1 MPLSPPNQLQS
12 VYDEAQDANG
22 PQPFW
27 GFVEYP
33 LDKLVRI
40 SGTNEWLSA
49 QTTQL
54 NAWGGSNVMFAS
66 LSDMYHSWQ
75 GSHAID
81 IARQLYN
88 LSTHSGTL
96 SVSDNNFGD
105 VILETSLFPFSVGSS
120 LSHFDNTI
128 YDNSID
134 YLMVYQADPGL
145 NIHQYVALRGGG
157 PVGPKLLL
165 ILQKL
170 GYDLVNRTSIPQ
182 PQLTAWQ
189 QPKNMVGTT
198 DNPSPSVSHVAALV
212 STTSASN
219 QAPTA
224 SHAGQSS
231 YTAPFSLLVT
241 MLAMLSLSILLI

>member
-1 MPLSPPNQLQS
+1 M
-12 VYDEAQDANG
+12 
-22 PQPFW
+22 
-27 GFVEYP
+27 
-33 LDKLVRI
+33 
-40 SGTNEWLSA
+40 
-49 QTTQL
+49 
-54 NAWGGSNVMFAS
+54 
-66 LSDMYHSWQ
+66 
-75 GSHAID
+75 
-81 IARQLYN
+81 
-88 LSTHSGTL
+88 
-96 SVSDNNFGD
+96 
-105 VILETSLFPFSVGSS
+105 
-120 LSHFDNTI
+120 
-128 YDNSID
+128 
-134 YLMVYQADPGL
+134 
-145 NIHQYVALRGGG
+145 
-157 PVGPKLLL
+157 GPKLLL